1 MDRAFML
8 EFINDNRTKPWLKHR
23 ELKELDSDPSV
34 LDMIKA
40 IPPLMG
46 PLQEKLDKAFYP
58 NVAEDAATVREL
70 IGRFQGRRPCTFCRP
85 ALALLDVS
93 WRRRSHLLH
102 PACCTSPTPMSPMT
116 ATPTTTQL
124 SPLVTTRASSSLA
137 STQNNRGQ

>member
-70 IGRFQGRRPCTFCRP
+70 IGRFQAGGHVLSADRPWLYSTSVGAIAVTSCTPRAALRR
-85 ALALLDVS
+85 
-93 WRRRSHLLH
+93 HL
-102 PACCTSPTPMSPMT
+102 
-116 ATPTTTQL
+116 
-124 SPLVTTRASSSLA
+124 
-137 STQNNRGQ
+137 